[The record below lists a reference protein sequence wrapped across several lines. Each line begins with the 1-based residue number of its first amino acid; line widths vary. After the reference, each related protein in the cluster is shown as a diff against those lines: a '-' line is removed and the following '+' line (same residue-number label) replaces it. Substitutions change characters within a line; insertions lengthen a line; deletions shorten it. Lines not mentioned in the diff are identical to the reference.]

1 MQALFSTLRIPERR
15 PQSHP
20 MTRLNEMLN
29 ARRLLKGWTYEQVHE
44 RLERYPWP
52 RGVSAPSLAVVGH
65 WFNGTRRPRSMDH
78 LRGLCDILDMSLDEA
93 VKGAPAEAQTG
104 AEQRMLDAMRT
115 LGDADIEMLLAMAA
129 RMEKKH

>member
-1 MQALFSTLRIPERR
+1 
-15 PQSHP
+15 
-20 MTRLNEMLN
+20 
-29 ARRLLKGWTYEQVHE
+29 
-44 RLERYPWP
+44 
-52 RGVSAPSLAVVGH
+52 
-65 WFNGTRRPRSMDH
+65 MDH

-115 LGDADIEMLLAMAA
+115 LGDADIEMLLAVAA